1 MQVAVYKLQR
11 SYKCPGIN
19 TIKEMHKICEKIKT
33 ILKDIWKQ
41 INGK

>member
-1 MQVAVYKLQR
+1 MEVAKYLQ
-11 SYKCPGIN
+11 SCKYPGIN
-19 TIKEMHKICEKIKT
+19 KEMHKICEKLKT